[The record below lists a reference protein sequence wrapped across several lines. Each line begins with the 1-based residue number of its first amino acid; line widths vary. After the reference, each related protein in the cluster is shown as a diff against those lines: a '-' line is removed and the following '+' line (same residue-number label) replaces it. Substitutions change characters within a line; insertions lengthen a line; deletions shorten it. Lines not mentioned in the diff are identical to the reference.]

1 MDKMINNF
9 RVLIFFVIML
19 SWPLGVFAHQPIIV
33 DTEKIYV
40 TKPEVSKAYY
50 AKLLGKPHTYI
61 INVNS
66 AIDLYVNVLFPYNE
80 GPKKNIT
87 INVFKGDQSIGILS
101 SGEVDWKKFFEP
113 FGQSMYWQGPEL
125 KKNVDAGKYKILVQS
140 KEKNLRYVL
149 AIGETEAWNGIDSI
163 NAILLIPMLKKNFFE
178 ESPISFV
185 LSPLGY
191 GYILLLQFSVLM
203 VGWIILKILKISG
216 IRTQTNYIKKFA
228 MTNIFL
234 GLVFWVSLLF
244 LAVTT
249 TWHPLL
255 IMISGFALFVTII
268 SWRSLRYLNRI
279 NRNIL
284 LLFDRFGK
292 FICLK

>member
-1 MDKMINNF
+1 MINQF
-9 RVLIFFVIML
+9 RIVIFFVIML
-19 SWPLGVFAHQPIIV
+19 SWPLGVFAHQPRIV
-33 DTEKIYV
+33 DTEKIHV

-50 AKLLGKPHTYI
+50 AKLSGKPHTYFI
-61 INVNS
+61 SVNS

-87 INVFKGDQSIGILS
+87 VDVFRDDQSIGSLS
-101 SGEVDWKKFFEP
+101 SGEVVWKKFFEP

-149 AIGETEAWNGIDSI
+149 AIGETEVWNGIDSI
-163 NAILLIPMLKKNFFE
+163 NAILLIPELKRNFFE
-178 ESPISFV
+178 ESPISFI

-191 GYILLLQFSVLM
+191 GYILLLQLLALI
-203 VGWIILKILKISG
+203 VGWVILRILKISG
-216 IRTQTNYIKKFA
+216 IQTQTNYILKFA
-228 MTNIFL
+228 KTNICL
-234 GLVFWVSLLF
+234 GVVFWVSLLF

-255 IMISGFALFVTII
+255 ILMSGFALFVTII
-268 SWRSLRYLNRI
+268 SWRE
-279 NRNIL
+279 
-284 LLFDRFGK
+284 
-292 FICLK
+292 LKIPEQNKA